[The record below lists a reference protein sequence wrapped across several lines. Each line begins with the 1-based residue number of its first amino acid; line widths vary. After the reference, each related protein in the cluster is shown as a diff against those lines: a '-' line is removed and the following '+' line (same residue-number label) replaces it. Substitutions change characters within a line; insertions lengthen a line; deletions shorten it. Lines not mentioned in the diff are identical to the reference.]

1 MAKPARLDEHVGELR
16 DAWACNVVD
25 QQRDA

>member
-16 DAWACNVVD
+16 DAGAGDVVD